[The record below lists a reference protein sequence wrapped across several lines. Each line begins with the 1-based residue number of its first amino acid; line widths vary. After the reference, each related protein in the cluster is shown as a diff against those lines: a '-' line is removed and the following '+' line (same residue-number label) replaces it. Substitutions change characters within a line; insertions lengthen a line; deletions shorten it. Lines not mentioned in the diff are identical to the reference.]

1 MIPKFDT
8 YHNNLHS
15 SFLIFDKFL
24 EFLKNEFLNGFVLIE
39 DNSKKAYM
47 FMLEGEIQSCLNT
60 TNTGYKRIDPVE
72 FSSLLT
78 KNSFVSTCRCFH
90 EQVDFFSKAHT
101 AKRIYNLIAKDNID
115 PIKFIS
121 QYHTEKFTGYLET
134 DEKVSRNKMYIYFYK
149 GIILGTMNINNKDY
163 HFEKTPD
170 NTSIQNKII
179 NTDINVYKLLPD
191 VRDPAKDRRL
201 LINCFEKIFNL
212 LETQG
217 NNNDF
222 SLVWRKCALELSDK
236 FVFLDPFAGEFNYKN
251 GKIELWEKI
260 TLNTAAHGIDELI
273 RLIAKRTAI
282 PVINIMNIKNKYSN
296 ILADYEIKN

>member
-217 NNNDF
+217 NNKDF